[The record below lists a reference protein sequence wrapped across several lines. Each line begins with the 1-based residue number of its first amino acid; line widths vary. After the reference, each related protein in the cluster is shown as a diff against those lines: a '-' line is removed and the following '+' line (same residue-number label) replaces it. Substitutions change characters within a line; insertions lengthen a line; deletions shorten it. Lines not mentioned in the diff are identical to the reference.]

1 MAEFLDPNWQQI
13 RSANPYGQAEMPGK
27 VWDSGL
33 GAWIDPAYSGGEIQT
48 FYEGDPEA
56 AYALA
61 VSQAQT
67 TAQGNAT
74 LPLPIAPVNV
84 ITMVIPPINDV
95 GGALGSI
102 NAYRMSEYGL
112 PANKLGDVRTS
123 STALVGERTGIRPGV
138 LPRIVL
144 PIWARQDRGSP
155 Y

>member
-13 RSANPYGQAEMPGK
+13 AAANPYGQAEMPGK

-33 GAWIDPAYSGGEIQT
+33 GAWIDPAYTGGDVQT

-61 VSQAQT
+61 VSQAQGQ
-67 TAQGNAT
+67 AQGNAA
-74 LPLPIAPVNV
+74 LPLPVAPVNMITTV
-84 ITMVIPPINDV
+84 IIPTDGAGGAV
-95 GGALGSI
+95 GGL

-112 PANKLGDVRTS
+112 PANKLGDVRSS
-123 STALVGERTGIRPGV
+123 STVLVGERTGVRPGV

-144 PIWARQDRGSP
+144 PIWARNDRGGP
-155 Y
+155 L